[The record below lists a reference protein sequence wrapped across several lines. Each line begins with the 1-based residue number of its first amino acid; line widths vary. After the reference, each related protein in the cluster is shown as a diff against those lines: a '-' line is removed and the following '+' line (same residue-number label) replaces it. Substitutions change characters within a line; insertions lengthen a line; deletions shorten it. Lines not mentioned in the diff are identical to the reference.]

1 MTDQDSPSFLKINN
15 NKDEKENDDDYPDIL
30 SLRKRK
36 NNKMEFEKFK
46 PKNIINKNQGPS
58 LKGAENKVKS
68 ILSSFLLTMESEEDK
83 NSRRIKFLREKLS
96 TKKAKF
102 ACNLEKNSKK
112 NIGNLKPLN
121 HSIHKNREHYSN
133 KNITSEILT
142 SDEKGMHK
150 ENISSRRKN
159 PKKIQN
165 LNYQP

>member
-1 MTDQDSPSFLKINN
+1 MTEEDTPSFLKINN
-15 NKDEKENDDDYPDIL
+15 NKNEKENDDDYPDIL

-36 NNKMEFEKFK
+36 NNKIEFEKFK
-46 PKNIINKNQGPS
+46 PKNIINKNQEPS

-112 NIGNLKPLN
+112 NLGNLKPLN
-121 HSIHKNREHYSN
+121 NFIHKKPEHYSN
-133 KNITSEILT
+133 KNITSEILNNYLLT
-142 SDEKGMHK
+142 SDEEG
-150 ENISSRRKN
+150 ITRKILVQEGKTQ
-159 PKKIQN
+159 KKI
-165 LNYQP
+165 